1 MLMALLPNVVA
12 SVCMVGFAPLT
23 GQVYAAASDPAAIQ
37 IERLHTALLKSMQAG
52 SRVPLAERY
61 RGLQPVIEEVF
72 DLPCITRLS
81 IGPPWAKLSQE
92 QQQVSLAAFR
102 RLTIASYAVNFREFD
117 GEKFEIEAIVASRGA
132 YKVVQAHL
140 ISPHDTPASLTYQ
153 MHEVDGV
160 WKIVDV
166 YYDGVSELTMRRSDF
181 AAALA
186 SGGTPVLI
194 AHLNKLG
201 DSLMR

>member
-1 MLMALLPNVVA
+1 MSLIPNIVA
-12 SVCMVGFAPLT
+12 SVCVLGFATLAEK
-23 GQVYAAASDPAAIQ
+23 VYAAPSDPAAIQ
-37 IERLHTALLKSMQAG
+37 IERLHTALLKSMRAG
-52 SRVPLAERY
+52 SRVALTDRY
-61 RGLQPVIEEVF
+61 RDLQPVIEQAF
-72 DLPCITRLS
+72 DLPLMTRLS
-81 IGPPWAKLSQE
+81 IGPPWAGFSQE
-92 QQQVSLAAFR
+92 QQQVSLAAFT
-102 RLTIASYAVNFREFD
+102 RLTVASYAVNFREFD
-117 GEKFEIEAIVASRGA
+117 GEKFEIEDIVASRGA

-140 ISPHDTPASLTYQ
+140 ISPHDTPAGLTYQ

-194 AHLNKLG
+194 AHLNRLG

>member
-1 MLMALLPNVVA
+1 MSLIPQVVA
-12 SVCMVGFAPLT
+12 SVCVLGFAPLT
-23 GQVYAAASDPAAIQ
+23 GQVYAAAHDPAAIQ
-37 IERLHTALLKSMQAG
+37 VERLQTALLKSMRAG
-52 SRVPLAERY
+52 SRVSLADRY
-61 RGLQPVIEEVF
+61 RDLEPVIEEVF
-72 DLPCITRLS
+72 DLPLITRLC
-81 IGPPWAKLSQE
+81 IGPPWAKFSPE

-102 RLTIASYAVNFREFD
+102 RLTIASYAFNFREFD
-117 GEKFEIEAIVASRGA
+117 GEKFEIEDIVAHRGV

-140 ISPHDTPASLTYQ
+140 IAPHDTPANLTYQ
-153 MHEVDGV
+153 MHEAGGV

-186 SGGTPVLI
+186 SGGVPVLI
-194 AHLNKLG
+194 AHLNGLG

>member
-1 MLMALLPNVVA
+1 MSLIPNVVA
-12 SVCMVGFAPLT
+12 SVFVLGFAPLT
-23 GQVYAAASDPAAIQ
+23 EKVYAAPNDPAAIQ

-52 SRVPLAERY
+52 PNVALRDRY
-61 RGLQPVIEEVF
+61 QNLQPVIEQVF
-72 DLPCITRLS
+72 DLPLMTRLS
-81 IGPPWAKLSQE
+81 IGPPWAGFSQE
-92 QQQVSLAAFR
+92 QQQVSLAAFT

-117 GEKFEIEAIVASRGA
+117 GEKFEIEDIVASRGV

-153 MHEVDGV
+153 LHEVDGV

-186 SGGTPVLI
+186 SGGTPVLL
-194 AHLNKLG
+194 AHLNRLG

>member
-1 MLMALLPNVVA
+1 MSVLPGVVA
-12 SVCMVGFAPLT
+12 SVCALGFAPLT
-23 GQVYAAASDPAAIQ
+23 EKVYAAPSDPAALQ

-52 SRVPLAERY
+52 PKVALTDRY
-61 RGLQPVIEEVF
+61 QNLQPVIEQVF
-72 DLPCITRLS
+72 DLPLMTRLS
-81 IGPPWAKLSQE
+81 IGPPWAGFSQE
-92 QQQVSLAAFR
+92 QQQVSLAAFT

-117 GEKFEIEAIVASRGA
+117 GEKFEIEDIVASRGV

-153 MHEVDGV
+153 MHAVGGV

-194 AHLNKLG
+194 AHLNRLG

>member
-1 MLMALLPNVVA
+1 MSLIPNVVA
-12 SVCMVGFAPLT
+12 SVCVLGFATPAEK
-23 GQVYAAASDPAAIQ
+23 VYAAPNDPAAIQ
-37 IERLHTALLKSMQAG
+37 IERLHTALLKSMRAG
-52 SRVPLAERY
+52 PRVALTDRY
-61 RGLQPVIEEVF
+61 RDLQPVVEQVF
-72 DLPCITRLS
+72 DLPLMTRLS
-81 IGPPWAKLSQE
+81 IGPPWAGFSQE

-117 GEKFEIEAIVASRGA
+117 GEKFEIEDIVASRGA

-140 ISPHDTPASLTYQ
+140 ISPHDTPATLTYQ

-194 AHLNKLG
+194 AHLNSLG

>member
-1 MLMALLPNVVA
+1 MALLPNVVA

-92 QQQVSLAAFR
+92 QQQVSLAAFT

-117 GEKFEIEAIVASRGA
+117 GEKFEIEDIVASRGV

-140 ISPHDTPASLTYQ
+140 ISPHDTPTSLTYQ
-153 MHEVDGV
+153 MHEVGGV

-166 YYDGVSELTMRRSDF
+166 YYDGISELNMRRSDF

-186 SGGTPVLI
+186 SGGVPVLI
-194 AHLNKLG
+194 AHLNRLG
-201 DSLMR
+201 NSLMR

>member
-1 MLMALLPNVVA
+1 MSLVPGFVA
-12 SVCMVGFAPLT
+12 SMFVLGFASLT
-23 GQVYAAASDPAAIQ
+23 EPVYAAANDPAAIQ
-37 IERLHTALLKSMQAG
+37 IERLHAALLTAMQAG
-52 SRVPLAERY
+52 AGVALNDRY
-61 RGLQPVIEEVF
+61 RKLQPVIEQVF
-72 DLPCITRLS
+72 DLPLMTRLA
-81 IGPPWAKLSQE
+81 IGPPWAEFSQE

-102 RLTIASYAVNFREFD
+102 RLTIASYAANFREFD
-117 GEKFEIEAIVASRGA
+117 GEKFEIEDIVASRGA

-140 ISPHDTPASLTYQ
+140 ISPHDTPAGLTYQ
-153 MHEVDGV
+153 MHQVDGV
-160 WKIVDV
+160 WKILDV

-194 AHLNKLG
+194 AHLNRLG

>member
-1 MLMALLPNVVA
+1 MSLIPDLVA
-12 SVCMVGFAPLT
+12 SMCVLGFVPLAE
-23 GQVYAAASDPAAIQ
+23 QVYAAPNDPAAIQ
-37 IERLHTALLKSMQAG
+37 VERLHTALLTSMQAG
-52 SRVPLAERY
+52 SKVALTDRY
-61 RGLQPVIEEVF
+61 RNLEPVIEQVF
-72 DLPCITRLS
+72 DLPLMTRLS
-81 IGPPWAKLSQE
+81 VGPSWAKFSQE

-117 GEKFEIEAIVASRGA
+117 GEKFEIEDIVASRGVF
-132 YKVVQAHL
+132 KVVQAHL
-140 ISPHDTPASLTYQ
+140 ISPNDTPASLTYQ
-153 MHEVDGV
+153 MHEAGGV

-194 AHLNKLG
+194 AHLNRLG

>member
-1 MLMALLPNVVA
+1 M
-12 SVCMVGFAPLT
+12 
-23 GQVYAAASDPAAIQ
+23 
-37 IERLHTALLKSMQAG
+37 
-52 SRVPLAERY
+52 
-61 RGLQPVIEEVF
+61 
-72 DLPCITRLS
+72 TRLS
-81 IGPPWAKLSQE
+81 IGPPWAKFSQE

-102 RLTIASYAVNFREFD
+102 RFTIASYAINFRGFD
-117 GEKFEIEAIVASRGA
+117 GEKFEIEDIVASRGV

-140 ISPHDTPASLTYQ
+140 ISPHDSPASLTYQ
-153 MHEVDGV
+153 MHEVDGA

-166 YYDGVSELTMRRSDF
+166 YYDGVSELAIRRSDF

>member
-1 MLMALLPNVVA
+1 MSLIPDLVA
-12 SVCMVGFAPLT
+12 SMCVLGFVPLAE
-23 GQVYAAASDPAAIQ
+23 QVYAAPNDPAAIQ
-37 IERLHTALLKSMQAG
+37 VERLHTALLTSMQAG
-52 SRVPLAERY
+52 SKVALTDRY
-61 RGLQPVIEEVF
+61 RDLQPVVEQVF
-72 DLPCITRLS
+72 DLPLMTRLS
-81 IGPPWAKLSQE
+81 IGPPWENFSQE

-117 GEKFEIEAIVASRGA
+117 GEKFEIEDIVASRGA

-140 ISPHDTPASLTYQ
+140 ISPHDTPATLTYQ

-194 AHLNKLG
+194 AHLNSLG

>member
-1 MLMALLPNVVA
+1 MSLIPDLVA
-12 SVCMVGFAPLT
+12 SMCVLGFVPLAE
-23 GQVYAAASDPAAIQ
+23 QVYAAPNDPAAIQ
-37 IERLHTALLKSMQAG
+37 VERLHTALLTSMQAG
-52 SRVPLAERY
+52 SKVALTDRY
-61 RGLQPVIEEVF
+61 RDLQPVVEQVF
-72 DLPCITRLS
+72 DLPLMTRLA
-81 IGPPWAKLSQE
+81 IGPPWANFSQE

-102 RLTIASYAVNFREFD
+102 RLTIASYAVNFREFE
-117 GEKFEIEAIVASRGA
+117 GEKFEIEDIVASRGV
-132 YKVVQAHL
+132 YKIVQAHL
-140 ISPHDTPASLTYQ
+140 ISPHDTPAGLTYQ
-153 MHEVDGV
+153 MHEAGGV

-194 AHLNKLG
+194 AHLNSLG

>member
-1 MLMALLPNVVA
+1 MSLIPGFVA
-12 SVCMVGFAPLT
+12 SVCVLGFAPLT
-23 GQVYAAASDPAAIQ
+23 EQVYAAANDPAAIQ

-52 SRVPLAERY
+52 SRMPLAERY
-61 RGLQPVIEEVF
+61 RNLQPVIEQVF
-72 DLPCITRLS
+72 DLSLMTRLS
-81 IGPPWAKLSQE
+81 IGPPWAELSQE

-102 RLTIASYAVNFREFD
+102 RLTIASYAFNFREFD
-117 GEKFEIEAIVASRGA
+117 GEKFEIEDIVASRGV

-140 ISPHDTPASLTYQ
+140 ISPHDTPESLSYQ
-153 MHEVDGV
+153 MHEVEGV

-166 YYDGVSELTMRRSDF
+166 YYDGVSELTIRRSDF

-194 AHLNKLG
+194 AHMNRLG
-201 DSLMR
+201 NSLMR

>member
-1 MLMALLPNVVA
+1 MSLIPGFVA
-12 SVCMVGFAPLT
+12 SVCVLGFASLT
-23 GQVYAAASDPAAIQ
+23 EQVYAAANDPAAIQ
-37 IERLHTALLKSMQAG
+37 IERLHTALLKSMQTG
-52 SRVPLAERY
+52 SRMTLADRY
-61 RGLQPVIEEVF
+61 RNLQPVIEQVF
-72 DLPCITRLS
+72 DLSLMTRLS
-81 IGPPWAKLSQE
+81 IGPPWAKFSQE

-102 RLTIASYAVNFREFD
+102 RLTIASYAFNFREFD
-117 GEKFEIEAIVASRGA
+117 GEKFEIEDIVASRGV

-140 ISPHDTPASLTYQ
+140 ISPHDTPASLSYQ

-166 YYDGVSELTMRRSDF
+166 YYDGVSELTIRRSDF

-194 AHLNKLG
+194 AHMNGLG
-201 DSLMR
+201 NSLMR

>member
-1 MLMALLPNVVA
+1 MSLLPNIVA
-12 SVCMVGFAPLT
+12 SVRALGLAPLT
-23 GQVYAAASDPAAIQ
+23 EQVYAAASDPAAIQ
-37 IERLHTALLKSMQAG
+37 IERLHAALLKSMRAG
-52 SRVPLAERY
+52 PRVALTDRY
-61 RGLQPVIEEVF
+61 RNLQPVIEQVF
-72 DLPCITRLS
+72 DLPLTTRLS
-81 IGPPWAKLSQE
+81 IGPSWAKFSQE

-102 RLTIASYAVNFREFD
+102 RITIASYAVNFREFD
-117 GEKFEIEAIVASRGA
+117 GEKFEIEDIVASRGI

-140 ISPHDTPASLTYQ
+140 ISPDDTPASLTYQ
-153 MHEVDGV
+153 MHEVGGV

-186 SGGTPVLI
+186 SGGAPVLI
-194 AHLNKLG
+194 AHLNRLG

>member
-1 MLMALLPNVVA
+1 MSLLPNIAA
-12 SVCMVGFAPLT
+12 SVCVLGFAPLT
-23 GQVYAAASDPAAIQ
+23 EQVYAAANDPAAIQ

-52 SRVPLAERY
+52 PRVALTDRY
-61 RGLQPVIEEVF
+61 RNLQPVIEQVF
-72 DLPCITRLS
+72 DLPLMTRLS
-81 IGPPWAKLSQE
+81 IGPLWAKFSQE

-102 RLTIASYAVNFREFD
+102 RITIAGYAVNFREFD
-117 GEKFEIEAIVASRGA
+117 GEKFEIEDIVASRGV

-140 ISPHDTPASLTYQ
+140 VSPHDIPASFTYQ
-153 MHEVDGV
+153 MHEAGGV

-166 YYDGVSELTMRRSDF
+166 YYDGASELAIRRSDF

-194 AHLNKLG
+194 AHLNRLG
-201 DSLMR
+201 DSLMRT

>member
-1 MLMALLPNVVA
+1 MSLIPNVVA
-12 SVCMVGFAPLT
+12 SVCVLGFATPAEK
-23 GQVYAAASDPAAIQ
+23 VYAAPNDPAAIQ
-37 IERLHTALLKSMQAG
+37 IERLHTALLKSMRAG
-52 SRVPLAERY
+52 PRVALTDRY
-61 RGLQPVIEEVF
+61 RDLQPVVEQVF
-72 DLPCITRLS
+72 DLPLMTRLS
-81 IGPPWAKLSQE
+81 IGPPWAGFSQE

-117 GEKFEIEAIVASRGA
+117 GEKFEIEDIVASRGA

-140 ISPHDTPASLTYQ
+140 ISPHDTPATLTYQ

-181 AAALA
+181 AAAMA

-194 AHLNKLG
+194 AHLNSLG